1 MVSTNRTSKYGIRST
16 ALTLGILEQ
25 LASSPYQRG
34 ITDLARALG
43 TSKWRLFRHVH
54 ALREEGYVIQDT
66 HSERF
71 ELGTRFYLLT
81 RALPERFRFVDIARP
96 AMVDL
101 QAKIAHTTVIAAP
114 VNSKM
119 VVLDTISANG
129 GSPLLIAHGKAHD
142 LHASAHG
149 KVALAYGP
157 PELLETTLGSPLK
170 RYTRYTITQPEKLK
184 REVALVKQRGWA
196 TAFEEGP
203 RSGMNTTSAPIFSAD
218 KSFTGS
224 IGFIVPGPAKAIR
237 SRPLATDV
245 AALLDA
251 ACNISRRLGYEPM
264 NKSKAD

>member
-1 MVSTNRTSKYGIRST
+1 MTTAKRTSKYGIRST
-16 ALTLGILEQ
+16 ALTLGILEH

-54 ALREEGYVIQDT
+54 ALREEGYVIQDAQ
-66 HSERF
+66 SERF

-81 RALPERFRFVDIARP
+81 RALPERFRFVDMARP
-96 AMVDL
+96 AMLDL
-101 QAKIAHTTVIAAP
+101 HAKISHMTVIAALI
-114 VNSKM
+114 NGKM
-119 VVLDTISANG
+119 VVLDTTSTNEDEP
-129 GSPLLIAHGKAHD
+129 PLLIAHGKAHD

-157 PELLETTLGSPLK
+157 TELLETTLSSPLK

-184 REVALVKQRGWA
+184 REVALVRQRGWA
-196 TAFEEGP
+196 AAFEEGP

-218 KSFTGS
+218 TKFAGS

-237 SRPLATDV
+237 SRPLASDV
-245 AALLDA
+245 ASLVDA
-251 ACNISRRLGYEPM
+251 ARTISRRLLKTM
-264 NKSKAD
+264 NGV